1 MAAPSKDFRY
11 AVEFNVHAIYAP
23 GTRLKRKGDLYLN
36 ICLLGMHKRTRLM
49 PPHLPMYIDQKLYFD
64 KVFKFCND
72 PQDVV
77 QRLDRKPRSNVRS
90 RNSSVRF
97 VQVNT
102 C

>member
-11 AVEFNVHAIYAP
+11 AVEFNVHAIDAP
-23 GTRLKRKGDLYLN
+23 GTRLTRKGDLYLN

-49 PPHLPMYIDQKLYFD
+49 PPHLPMYIDQKVYFD

-72 PQDVV
+72 AQDVV
-77 QRLDRKPRSNVRS
+77 QRLDRKCRTLGLST
-90 RNSSVRF
+90 SSTRL
-97 VQVNT
+97 VQGNT